1 MNESLLTF
9 EKMTGMAGLSD
20 KPRIVGSWLT
30 SDLEEVRRQRRRQSD
45 KVT

>member
-20 KPRIVGSWLT
+20 KPRIVGSEFLT
-30 SDLEEVRRQRRRQSD
+30 GDRDRDREQRQSD